1 MERRSWGFER
11 STKRCKRGK
20 SAIFVCDRRTLIE
33 QTSAVAD
40 SYGLTAHS
48 VLMADHWRYDKHSP
62 FQIASAQTLAKRRWP
77 DADLI
82 VIDEAH
88 VQMGLG
94 ESREGHEGTR
104 DRPVCYAVLRWAWAD
119 FFQSGLRFEHA

>member
-1 MERRSWGFER
+1 MPDVDGANRKWKDVPGASSDPRSAA
-11 STKRCKRGK
+11 KGK

-88 VQMGLG
+88 VQMGVWVNHVKAT
-94 ESREGHEGTR
+94 GHT
-104 DRPVCYAVLRWAWAD
+104 
-119 FFQSGLRFEHA
+119 